1 MIRLLVWTVK
11 LVLGVAQ
18 FAFLSRLAERTG
30 LRYTWIHPVAHSLS
44 LLSRLD
50 EGYLEILILAG
61 VSCWLV
67 WVFSALCGCFTA
79 AMARAGYAGIPAR
92 PNSLRRNSEPA
103 EHLGYRVK

>member
-30 LRYTWIHPVAHSLS
+30 LRYTWIHPIAHSLS

-67 WVFSALCGCFTA
+67 WVLSALCSCFTA
-79 AMARAGYAGIPAR
+79 ALARVSYAGIAGGER
-92 PNSLRRNSEPA
+92 LRTPGGEPPQTS
-103 EHLGYRVK
+103 